1 MTWPHVIWHITR
13 AAPLSQHV
21 ITRLAG
27 LRVITRQPLERTQ
40 ACMRTVAE
48 MRAFLQAGGD
58 VNLRVPRTASATA
71 TGARSWVRSNVHRLW
86 RQHVITW
93 REVAEDTTRVIT

>member
-40 ACMRTVAE
+40 ALVKV
-48 MRAFLQAGGD
+48 RAFAGTHATVVCGDAVRARSILLKSGTSALDVPHLGD
-58 VNLRVPRTASATA
+58 VLR
-71 TGARSWVRSNVHRLW
+71 
-86 RQHVITW
+86 
-93 REVAEDTTRVIT
+93 